1 MPLLILSAAPQFD
14 VEERQEVSSSA
25 QPTVALS
32 RVAAYLR
39 AVILSRRACALYGG
53 RTQRTSTAGARAVF
67 APATAAAAS
76 QSTATAATAAAQSQ
90 ERAAAA
96 ADAGLDS
103 SSSGAPT
110 SAAAVSQAGA
120 AGSSAK
126 PAATT
131 TTAGG
136 AATATG
142 SASAGIV
149 GLDGATAATAAGAG
163 ASQGGTTPLLQRGN
177 TVSSAVGFG
186 GVMRVPTVS
195 GASLWTD
202 IGAANDSAG
211 SASSTAHRGGL
222 LGVLHALVR
231 RLRGSTAAEDG
242 SEEVCACSHYCYVTD
257 KVNSVGV
264 YAFDRKTNCYYS
276 AGSKVHVFA
285 ILVVTVD
292 QQHAQAAAPQYIARA
307 IFLISDCDC

>member
-1 MPLLILSAAPQFD
+1 VSLLSQAAVLTLHCPLLTQLVFALLLYIVSAVAQFD

-76 QSTATAATAAAQSQ
+76 QSTAGATAAAQQSQ

-103 SSSGAPT
+103 SSSGVPI

-120 AGSSAK
+120 AGSSVNPTTTATAG
-126 PAATT
+126 AATT
-131 TTAGG
+131 ANSG
-136 AATATG
+136 ATPG
-142 SASAGIV
+142 LV
-149 GLDGATAATAAGAG
+149 GLDGATTAAGAAAGTG

-186 GVMRVPTVS
+186 GVMRVPTASGVS
-195 GASLWTD
+195 PWTD
-202 IGAANDSAG
+202 IGAANNSDS
-211 SASSTAHRGGL
+211 SVSSTVHRGGL

-231 RLRGSTAAEDG
+231 RLRGSTAADDG
-242 SEEVCACSHYCYVTD
+242 SEEVRLCRRLLLC
-257 KVNSVGV
+257 
-264 YAFDRKTNCYYS
+264 
-276 AGSKVHVFA
+276 
-285 ILVVTVD
+285 
-292 QQHAQAAAPQYIARA
+292 
-307 IFLISDCDC
+307 